1 VSCTVP
7 HPRCR
12 LVAALTLLVFGF
24 AGGLLATS
32 TVTVRSGDSLSKFA
46 AQHGTSVRALADAN
60 GITNPDRIRIGQ
72 TLVIPDPSAPGA
84 NASTTTTL
92 AAAALTTANA
102 TPNAAAPS
110 ATVTTSAPATTSRP
124 EDLPQAPASVVPK
137 DVNPAGSNYGTLS
150 VTTYFVVQ
158 PGDSFSSI
166 SRRFGLEQ
174 RHLAASNGLH
184 GSEMLVPGQLLR
196 IA

>member
-92 AAAALTTANA
+92 AAA
-102 TPNAAAPS
+102 
-110 ATVTTSAPATTSRP
+110 TVTTSAPATTSRP